1 MLQSHKDLCISQ
13 VRLVYAKITNNPQI
27 PEAPKQSLIAP
38 FLDIHC
44 RWCSVHYNQA
54 RAQADGRANI

>member
-1 MLQSHKDLCISQ
+1 MLQSHKDLCIGQ
-13 VRLVYAKITNNPQI
+13 VRLVYAAITNNPQI
-27 PEAPKQSLIAP
+27 PEAQKQSLIAP